1 MKFLLDY
8 IRYVLA
14 WRKWRRKAHEKRGPG
29 LKIGNLPELFRHL
42 DEVGVRY
49 VVLRWPEELPRSLEA
64 EKTYV
69 GDVDF
74 LLDSDDL
81 QKFCRAVTRFPGQ
94 VKTDIYTENGKM
106 GTGFGGRLS
115 YLMPWMAEGVLERRQ
130 LWDNFCYVPSPEDAL
145 MTLVYHFT
153 YQKGLLSGLDTGLD
167 GVHNELENRHSPEK
181 AMRKLAS
188 AVGETLPEQMTL
200 WSLHGWLV
208 EHGWS
213 MPYDLL
219 CRWSPAKRNGWHDQL
234 QKRLEKDLR
243 ESLHGCTNLLVF
255 FLRAEAVKAGLEDEM
270 TQELASRF
278 RILERVELSAEARER
293 VCRHTR
299 GGNWGTARFHQL
311 EEPVVALVCKDEHPQ
326 TMEGVDPKLAAKHR
340 VENANVFFKQQLREQ
355 LLQRHPDVHS
365 NFLHG
370 SDNDLESA
378 EYLAALYGPD
388 FQDAIQRLH
397 EMMK

>member
-1 MKFLLDY
+1 
-8 IRYVLA
+8 
-14 WRKWRRKAHEKRGPG
+14 
-29 LKIGNLPELFRHL
+29 
-42 DEVGVRY
+42 
-49 VVLRWPEELPRSLEA
+49 
-64 EKTYV
+64 
-69 GDVDF
+69 
-74 LLDSDDL
+74 
-81 QKFCRAVTRFPGQ
+81 
-94 VKTDIYTENGKM
+94 
-106 GTGFGGRLS
+106 
-115 YLMPWMAEGVLERRQ
+115 
-130 LWDNFCYVPSPEDAL
+130 
-145 MTLVYHFT
+145 
-153 YQKGLLSGLDTGLD
+153 
-167 GVHNELENRHSPEK
+167 
-181 AMRKLAS
+181 
-188 AVGETLPEQMTL
+188 
-200 WSLHGWLV
+200 
-208 EHGWS
+208 